1 MIHNHIEKFGFC
13 SDIFVP
19 NSLIDS
25 YSNCGLIGV
34 HAARKLFAAMEERGI
49 VSWNSVICGLV
60 KAGEVREARRLF
72 DEMPDRDTV
81 SCNTIL
87 DGYLKAGEM
96 DAAFEL
102 FQKMPNRDV
111 VSWSTMICGC
121 CKAGDMEMA
130 RIMFDKMPGKNL
142 VRWTI
147 IISGYAE
154 KGMAKDAISLFDKME
169 EAGLKPDHG
178 VVISI
183 LAACAESGLIGLG
196 EKVHTL
202 IQRMRFRCRTHV
214 SNALVDMYA
223 KFGSLNWGLCL
234 FNGMKTRDL
243 VSWNAMIQGLAMHGL
258 AEEALEIFSRMKQKA
273 GDWNSVA
280 SVRMQMKNT
289 GTQKQSGASSIE
301 LDDEVHEFTILDT
314 SHPKSDSLYQMIDGL
329 GAVPKCWDPL
339 DRAVPRV
346 IRELLQDGPLVGSDH
361 KDTCLEH
368 DRSITKGLKGFH
380 PFEMG
385 CHLGSAAAD
394 DDSKPVHD
402 ADWRSF
408 RARLVAGEGALR
420 PELGKPSSVVDPDSV
435 LDQPPCV
442 TIGDKWAHTIHRP
455 EKGCLL
461 IATQRSWMGPHL
473 RTDGGPAVVDRSAG
487 TFSDRPL
494 FFGGPLEEGL
504 FLVKGGGDGVGRSG
518 VFDEV
523 MKGLYYGTKESVG
536 CAAEMVKRNV
546 VGVGDFRFFDGYCG
560 WDMEQLMDEVRA
572 GYWTVAAC
580 SSSVIGLASIGSV
593 ELWEEVLGLVG
604 PKKGLVSSQRLGR
617 YLIVT

>member
-60 KAGEVREARRLF
+60 KAGE
-72 DEMPDRDTV
+72 
-81 SCNTIL
+81 
-87 DGYLKAGEM
+87 M

-147 IISGYAE
+147 IISG
-154 KGMAKDAISLFDKME
+154 AITE
-169 EAGLKPDHG
+169 IA
-178 VVISI
+178 I
-183 LAACAESGLIGLG
+183 AA
-196 EKVHTL
+196 
-202 IQRMRFRCRTHV
+202 
-214 SNALVDMYA
+214 D
-223 KFGSLNWGLCL
+223 SLNSLCA
-234 FNGMKTRDL
+234 GMTLLLSDK
-243 VSWNAMIQGLAMHGL
+243 
-258 AEEALEIFSRMKQKA
+258 
-273 GDWNSVA
+273 
-280 SVRMQMKNT
+280 
-289 GTQKQSGASSIE
+289 
-301 LDDEVHEFTILDT
+301 
-314 SHPKSDSLYQMIDGL
+314 PK
-329 GAVPKCWDPL
+329 
-339 DRAVPRV
+339 
-346 IRELLQDGPLVGSDH
+346 
-361 KDTCLEH
+361 
-368 DRSITKGLKGFH
+368 KGISC
-380 PFEMG
+380 

-408 RARLVAGEGALR
+408 RARLVAREGALR

-461 IATQRSWMGPHL
+461 IATEKL
-473 RTDGGPAVVDRSAG
+473 DGSTSSNGRWSCCCRPV
-487 TFSDRPL
+487 RPL

-536 CAAEMVKRNV
+536 CAAAEMVKRNV

-604 PKKGLVSSQRLGR
+604 PKKVW
-617 YLIVT
+617 